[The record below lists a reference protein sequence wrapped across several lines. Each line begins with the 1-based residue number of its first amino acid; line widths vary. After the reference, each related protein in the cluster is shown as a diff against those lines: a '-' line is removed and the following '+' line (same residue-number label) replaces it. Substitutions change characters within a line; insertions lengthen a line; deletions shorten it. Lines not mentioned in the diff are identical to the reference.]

1 MEWNVTTELTPIN
14 AHMSTVYDNMEATRC
29 IDGDKTGD
37 EVCHSNCQENAPWL
51 ALEFVEG
58 TVEVTRVDIYN
69 RIYSSGE
76 RTRNVEVRLTNDL
89 PTSGDQMYTGGE
101 LLGTFAGPGGNGEI
115 IKVEGFALTG
125 RYVLIQMDNKDCLNL
140 LEVEVFGSVIIATT
154 TPTTTT
160 TNQGKRINF
169 V

>member
-1 MEWNVTTELTPIN
+1 MFPNN
-14 AHMSTVYDNMEATRC
+14 AHMSTVYGNMEATRC

-69 RIYSSGE
+69 KNKNGAK
-76 RTRNVEVRLTNDL
+76 TKNLEVRLTNEL

-115 IKVEGFALTG
+115 IKVEGSALTG
-125 RYVLIQMDNKDCLNL
+125 KYVLIQMDNKDCLNL
-140 LEVEVFGSVIIATT
+140 LEVGVFGSVIIATT

-160 TNQGKRINF
+160 TTTNPGKRINF